1 MNEIVGLLLAAGF
14 SRRYGAPKLLE
25 PVSPDTLMAEQS
37 CRNLMQGTDRVIAV
51 VRPEQRDLAQALL
64 QTGAEVRLFDEAHRG
79 MGATLAFAVRSAP
92 SSEGWLIALADMPLI
107 KASTI
112 RKITET
118 LRAGASLVMPAHRGQ
133 RGHPVGF
140 NRTHYPA
147 LIRLEGDQGARTII
161 AGHADATT
169 LISVDDAGIL
179 QDIDTPEDL
188 IRHMHTIDHP

>member
-64 QTGAEVRLFDEAHRG
+64 QSGAEVRSFDQAHRG

-92 SSEGWLIALADMPLI
+92 TSEGWLIALADMPLI

-112 RKITET
+112 RKTLTGAAGSDLFIIPVTGGSAVIPSGSIARITQRSFDWRVT
-118 LRAGASLVMPAHRGQ
+118 RVHGPSLRV
-133 RGHPVGF
+133 
-140 NRTHYPA
+140 
-147 LIRLEGDQGARTII
+147 
-161 AGHADATT
+161 
-169 LISVDDAGIL
+169 
-179 QDIDTPEDL
+179 TPT
-188 IRHMHTIDHP
+188 RPP